1 MATEPPR
8 PINGS
13 VGSRIRVILGD
24 SGDDWLLLT
33 NHDDGNR
40 MWQTKDW
47 SGGIPAK
54 VKKQINNCTNKDRR
68 LRGVNFNTNGC
79 WYINGVKEDGTG
91 GHAWWGGTS
100 ASDTLKEMT
109 GGSLLVK
116 VSFGLDD
123 YGSDTYCFIKG
134 KNGYNVSNNLN
145 SGLKDRMKRIN
156 EQRKGINFVRL
167 FGDGEYFIS
176 DDNGTQWVTSAIFL
190 SKELKKSGKVEDVA
204 KAGDGSWVI
213 IKPDHYVSSRGVDS
227 ALTQQLDQFYR
238 DQKNRNNQRSRAI
251 NEYHNRRREE
261 REAQERAERE
271 AIEAA
276 ERAEREAA
284 ERAERE
290 AREAAAAIEA
300 AERAEAEERAKKANT
315 RAAVLESKLEERL
328 REEWKSIKELEQ
340 YVQNRKQSLRQSI
353 MELPPSMRQQF
364 KNVNEKQ
371 TISHSECVVC
381 QDTAAV
387 RAVVPCGH
395 LCLCDTCANSV
406 DTCPLCRGQR
416 QSTLKIFGN
425 PAKS

>member
-1 MATEPPR
+1 MATVPPR

-24 SGDDWLLLT
+24 SGDDWLLVT

-40 MWQTKDW
+40 KWQTKIW
-47 SGGIPAK
+47 SGGIPDA
-54 VKKQINNCTNKDRR
+54 VARQIRNCTNKDR
-68 LRGVNFNTNGC
+68 LVKEVDFNTDGC
-79 WYINGVKEDGTG
+79 WYVEGVKEDGTG
-91 GHAWWGGTS
+91 DHSWWGGTS
-100 ASDTLKEMT
+100 ASEQLKEMA
-109 GGSLLVK
+109 GESHHVK
-116 VSFGLDD
+116 VSFG
-123 YGSDTYCFIKG
+123 SDIYRTETYCFIQG
-134 KNGYNVSNNLN
+134 RNGYALSSNLN
-145 SGLKDRMKRIN
+145 SGLENRIKQIH
-156 EQRKGINFVRL
+156 EQNKAIDFVRL
-167 FGDGEYFIS
+167 FDNGYYFIS
-176 DDNGTQWVTSAIFL
+176 DDNGSEWVLPDGPLSEELAII
-190 SKELKKSGKVEDVA
+190 GKVEEVA
-204 KAGDGSWVI
+204 KAKDGAWIVI
-213 IKPDHYVSSRGVDS
+213 RANHYVSSTGVDN
-227 ALTQQLDQFYR
+227 ALEQKLKQFYR
-238 DQKNRNNQRSRAI
+238 DQKNRNNQRTQAI
-251 NEYHNRRREE
+251 NAYRIRKREE
-261 REAQERAERE
+261 REARERAERE
-271 AIEAA
+271 AREMAEQA
-276 ERAEREAA
+276 ERDA
-284 ERAERE
+284 AERE

-300 AERAEAEERAKKANT
+300 AERAEERAKKEDLEKANT

-328 REEWKSIKELEQ
+328 REELKSIKELEQ

-406 DTCPLCRGQR
+406 VTCPLCRGQR

>member
-1 MATEPPR
+1 
-8 PINGS
+8 
-13 VGSRIRVILGD
+13 
-24 SGDDWLLLT
+24 
-33 NHDDGNR
+33 
-40 MWQTKDW
+40 
-47 SGGIPAK
+47 
-54 VKKQINNCTNKDRR
+54 
-68 LRGVNFNTNGC
+68 
-79 WYINGVKEDGTG
+79 
-91 GHAWWGGTS
+91 
-100 ASDTLKEMT
+100 
-109 GGSLLVK
+109 
-116 VSFGLDD
+116 
-123 YGSDTYCFIKG
+123 
-134 KNGYNVSNNLN
+134 
-145 SGLKDRMKRIN
+145 
-156 EQRKGINFVRL
+156 
-167 FGDGEYFIS
+167 
-176 DDNGTQWVTSAIFL
+176 
-190 SKELKKSGKVEDVA
+190 VEDVA

-416 QSTLKIFGN
+416 ESTLKIFGN
-425 PAKS
+425 PAAS

>member
-1 MATEPPR
+1 MTTEPPK

-24 SGDDWLLLT
+24 SGDDWLLVT
-33 NHDDGNR
+33 NHDDGNTK
-40 MWQTKDW
+40 WQTKTG
-47 SGGIPAK
+47 SIGIPDA
-54 VKKQINNCTNKDRR
+54 VARQIRNCTSKDR
-68 LRGVNFNTNGC
+68 LVKEVDFNTDGC
-79 WYINGVKEDGTG
+79 WYVKGVKEDGTG
-91 GHAWWGGTS
+91 GHSWWGGTS
-100 ASDTLKEMT
+100 ASEQLKKMAGE
-109 GGSLLVK
+109 SHHVK
-116 VSFGLDD
+116 VSFG
-123 YGSDTYCFIKG
+123 SDIYRTETYCFIQG
-134 KNGYNVSNNLN
+134 RNGYALSSNIN
-145 SGLKDRMKRIN
+145 SGLEDRMKQIH
-156 EQRKGINFVRL
+156 EQRKTIHFVRL
-167 FGDGEYFIS
+167 FDNGYYFIS
-176 DDNGTQWVTSAIFL
+176 DDNGSEWVLPDGPLSEELAIIG
-190 SKELKKSGKVEDVA
+190 KKEDVA
-204 KAGDGSWVI
+204 KAKDGSWIVI
-213 IKPDHYVSSRGVDS
+213 RANHYVSSTGVDK
-227 ALTQQLDQFYR
+227 ALTQQLKQFYR
-238 DQKNRNNQRSRAI
+238 DQKNRNSQRVQAIEDYHSRK
-251 NEYHNRRREE
+251 REE
-261 REAQERAERE
+261 REARERAERE
-271 AIEAA
+271 AKEMA

-315 RAAVLESKLEERL
+315 TAAVLESKLEERL

-406 DTCPLCRGQR
+406 VTCPLCRGQR